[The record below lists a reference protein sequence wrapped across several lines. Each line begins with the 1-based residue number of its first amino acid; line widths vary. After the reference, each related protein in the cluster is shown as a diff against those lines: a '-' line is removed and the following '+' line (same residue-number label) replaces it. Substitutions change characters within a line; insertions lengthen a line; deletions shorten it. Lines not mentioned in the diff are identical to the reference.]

1 MVNRNWDKFIFGLA
15 RLQSVVDL
23 LADWPD
29 ALFALR
35 HTESFH
41 QMPAGKV
48 GQADIADLA
57 RPDEAVESLKGF
69 FERSLT
75 IPLVQL
81 IEIYTVGT

>member
-1 MVNRNWDKFIFGLA
+1 
-15 RLQSVVDL
+15 
-23 LADWPD
+23 
-29 ALFALR
+29 
-35 HTESFH
+35 
-41 QMPAGKV
+41 MPAGKV